1 MSETE
6 LVRTPLYV
14 GIGVIA
20 AAVLFALLV
29 SDSDESAV
37 KFDVMNA
44 TFDVG
49 CRSSLEPGY
58 DFDDIN
64 PLTFTDGVWQGPT
77 PYETYLDTRYVSL
90 GEPVV
95 ANVVEESPGPEVVVG
110 LSCSAGNYAFGGE
123 VHVFAGNSREAR
135 RLGGPFPGGIDDVRE
150 YMRLSSGYVVE
161 GSISTRVWETLDTDP
176 RCCPSKYVIV
186 KRKWKNDNWV
196 ETGREVWE
204 RTVHERG

>member
-1 MSETE
+1 MGETE

-49 CRSSLEPGY
+49 CRSLLEPRY
-58 DFDDIN
+58 AFDDVN
-64 PLTFTDGVWQGPT
+64 PLTFTDGVWKLPT

-95 ANVVEESPGPEVVVG
+95 ANVVEESPGPEVVVA
-110 LSCSAGNYAFGGE
+110 LNCYAGNIYLGDE

-186 KRKWKNDNWV
+186 KRKWKDGNWV
-196 ETGREVWE
+196 ETEREVWE
-204 RTVHERG
+204 RTVYDRG

>member
-49 CRSSLEPGY
+49 CRSSLGSGY

-64 PLTFTDGVWQGPT
+64 PLTLTDGVWQGPT

-110 LSCSAGNYAFGGE
+110 LSCSAGNYDFGGE

-161 GSISTRVWETLDTDP
+161 GSISTRVWETLDTDT

-186 KRKWKNDNWV
+186 KRKWKDGNWV
-196 ETGREVWE
+196 ETEREVWE
-204 RTVHERG
+204 RTVYDWG

>member
-1 MSETE
+1 MIE
-6 LVRTPLYV
+6 V
-14 GIGVIA
+14 A
-20 AAVLFALLV
+20 ALFVLLV
-29 SDSDESAV
+29 SDSDESEV

-110 LSCSAGNYAFGGE
+110 LSCSAGNYDFGGE

-135 RLGGPFPGGIDDVRE
+135 RLGGPFPGGIKDVRE

-161 GSISTRVWETLDTDP
+161 GSISTRVWETLDTDT

-186 KRKWKNDNWV
+186 KRKWKDGNWV
-196 ETGREVWE
+196 ETEREVWE
-204 RTVHERG
+204 RTVYDWG

>member
-1 MSETE
+1 LGNTG
-6 LVRTPLYV
+6 LVRAPLYV
-14 GIGVIA
+14 GLGVIA
-20 AAVLFALLV
+20 VAVLFVLLV
-29 SDSDESAV
+29 SDSDESEV
-37 KFDVMNA
+37 EFDVMNA

-49 CRSSLEPGY
+49 CRSSLKPGY

-64 PLTFTDGVWQGPT
+64 PLTFTDGVWRGPT

-135 RLGGPFPGGIDDVRE
+135 RLGGPVPGGIDDVRE

-161 GSISTRVWETLDTDP
+161 GSISTRVWETLDTDAG
-176 RCCPSKYVIV
+176 CCPSKYVIV
-186 KRKWKNDNWV
+186 KRKWKDGNWV
-196 ETGREVWE
+196 ETEREVWE
-204 RTVHERG
+204 RTVYDWR

>member
-29 SDSDESAV
+29 SDSDESEV

-77 PYETYLDTRYVSL
+77 PYET
-90 GEPVV
+90 
-95 ANVVEESPGPEVVVG
+95 
-110 LSCSAGNYAFGGE
+110 
-123 VHVFAGNSREAR
+123 
-135 RLGGPFPGGIDDVRE
+135 
-150 YMRLSSGYVVE
+150 
-161 GSISTRVWETLDTDP
+161 
-176 RCCPSKYVIV
+176 
-186 KRKWKNDNWV
+186 
-196 ETGREVWE
+196 
-204 RTVHERG
+204 